1 MINYNNSDLIVLALL
16 YRPLLNLYIQFLI
29 IKNLSSSVIK
39 NFDYIWNL
47 ISMNFVLLSFLKV
60 TIIILEFII
69 FNSLFFNLLN

>member
-47 ISMNFVLLSFLKV
+47 ISMIFVLLSFFKV
-60 TIIILEFII
+60 TIIILEFI
-69 FNSLFFNLLN
+69 F